1 MGLYSFFDNYS
12 TDCSQVGAGA
22 VCQSRILS
30 IEGDRN
36 TYDISLYNVNTV
48 GSTEMITRDGVD
60 LASNVDNNSTFVDT
74 INIFKIDSF
83 GLKLSVDVG
92 ISLGDVLNK

>member
-1 MGLYSFFDNYS
+1 
-12 TDCSQVGAGA
+12 
-22 VCQSRILS
+22 
-30 IEGDRN
+30 
-36 TYDISLYNVNTV
+36 
-48 GSTEMITRDGVD
+48 MITRDGVD

-92 ISLGDVLNK
+92 VSLGDVLNK